1 MKYLKVEM
9 TVAVDDNK
17 TDEIRKW
24 EHHIDYAVDLD
35 NYPEIHSISDVKVTE
50 IKQQLCSFIDDEE
63 KMRDYFS
70 LPKREFLESYSYLTE
85 EEYDMTAKEVSD
97 LIASTKIDYDG
108 CPITDYNVDF
118 DIYTFNWHKVSCD
131 KEWVILGMYYG
142 LDQQFDHRTILGIV
156 CYETEEYYGGKF
168 SYVYPLSQCIEETK
182 DFYKKFGY
190 DLIKKSDSD

>member
-24 EHHIDYAVDLD
+24 EHHIDHAVDLD

-50 IKQQLCSFIDDEE
+50 TWPFCSFINDKE

-70 LPKREFLESYSYLTE
+70 LSKREFLESYSYLTE

-97 LIASTKIDYDG
+97 IIANTKIDYDG
-108 CPITDYNVDF
+108 CPITDH
-118 DIYTFNWHKVSCD
+118 DIGSDTYTFNWHRISCV
-131 KEWVILGMYYG
+131 KEWIILGMYYG
-142 LDQQFDHRTILGIV
+142 FGSVTHHNKVLGIV
-156 CYETEEYYGGKF
+156 CFETEEYCGRK
-168 SYVYPLSQCIEETK
+168 SSWVYPLSQCIEETK
-182 DFYKKFGY
+182 DFYKTFGY
-190 DLIKKSDSD
+190 DLIEKTNPD